1 MVGMVPIHIG
11 ETYMRYIT
19 LTILLACASNAHGQ
33 AQSAA
38 AYLAANGVGSLGRL
52 GSLGAVNPYV
62 DPYVDPYAAPIVPVA
77 PPFGPAIPIPQGRYA
92 GPWGTGYS
100 VVTTERESTDWL
112 RKSLGDPNHTYK
124 RTVTSILP
132 NDALGQPMQGP
143 SLNFLP

>member
-1 MVGMVPIHIG
+1 MVGMMPILTG
-11 ETYMRYIT
+11 DTMRYIT
-19 LTILLACASNAHGQ
+19 LTILLACASTAHAQ
-33 AQSAA
+33 VQSAG

-52 GSLGAVNPYV
+52 GPVNPYV

>member
-1 MVGMVPIHIG
+1 
-11 ETYMRYIT
+11 MRFIP
-19 LTILLACASNAHGQ
+19 LTILLVWASNAHAQ
-33 AQSAA
+33 VQSAA
-38 AYLAANGVGSLGRL
+38 AYLAANGVGK
-52 GSLGAVNPYV
+52 LGAVNPYV
-62 DPYVDPYAAPIVPVA
+62 DPYVDPYAPIVPVA

-112 RKSLGDPNHTYK
+112 RKSLGDPNHTYR

>member
-1 MVGMVPIHIG
+1 
-11 ETYMRYIT
+11 MRVIT
-19 LTILLACASNAHGQ
+19 FSFVFLACVSNAHAQ
-33 AQSAA
+33 VQSAA
-38 AYLAANGVGSLGRL
+38 DYLAANGVGN
-52 GSLGAVNPYV
+52 LGAITGGEVYPNQ
-62 DPYVDPYAAPIVPVA
+62 IVPVA
-77 PPFGPAIPIPQGRYA
+77 PPFGPALPIPQGRYA

-124 RTVTSILP
+124 RTVTSIVP

>member
-1 MVGMVPIHIG
+1 
-11 ETYMRYIT
+11 MRFIT
-19 LTILLACASNAHGQ
+19 LVTLLACASNAHAQ
-33 AQSAA
+33 VQSAA
-38 AYLAANGVGSLGRL
+38 AYLAANGVGN
-52 GSLGAVNPYV
+52 LGAITGGNLYPNE
-62 DPYVDPYAAPIVPVA
+62 IVPVA
-77 PPFGPAIPIPQGRYA
+77 PPFGPALPIPQGRYA

>member
-1 MVGMVPIHIG
+1 
-11 ETYMRYIT
+11 MRYIT
-19 LTILLACASNAHGQ
+19 LTILLACMSTAH
-33 AQSAA
+33 AQSASE
-38 AYLAANGVGSLGRL
+38 YLAANGVGNLG
-52 GSLGAVNPYV
+52 GTGVNPWIEPIN
-62 DPYVDPYAAPIVPVA
+62 PYGNGIVPVA
-77 PPFGPAIPIPQGRYA
+77 PPFGPALPIPQGRYA

-132 NDALGQPMQGP
+132 NDALGQPIQGP

>member
-1 MVGMVPIHIG
+1 
-11 ETYMRYIT
+11 MRFIT
-19 LTILLACASNAHGQ
+19 LAILLTCASNAHAQ

-38 AYLAANGVGSLGRL
+38 AYLAANGVGN
-52 GSLGAVNPYV
+52 LGAINGGNLYPNE
-62 DPYVDPYAAPIVPVA
+62 IVPVA
-77 PPFGPAIPIPQGRYA
+77 PPFGPALPIPQGSYA

>member
-1 MVGMVPIHIG
+1 MVGMVPIHS
-11 ETYMRYIT
+11 EKHMRYISF
-19 LTILLACASNAHGQ
+19 TILLASISTCAAETP
-33 AQSAA
+33 AQ
-38 AYLAANGVGSLGRL
+38 YLANAGVG
-52 GSLGAVNPYV
+52 NPMAYV
-62 DPYVDPYAAPIVPVA
+62 GNLYGNELVPVA
-77 PPFGPAIPIPQGRYA
+77 PPFGPALPIPQGRYA

>member
-1 MVGMVPIHIG
+1 
-11 ETYMRYIT
+11 MRFIT
-19 LTILLACASNAHGQ
+19 LVILLACASNAHAQ
-33 AQSAA
+33 VQSAA
-38 AYLAANGVGSLGRL
+38 AYLAANGVGN
-52 GSLGAVNPYV
+52 LGAITGGNLYPNE
-62 DPYVDPYAAPIVPVA
+62 IVPVA
-77 PPFGPAIPIPQGRYA
+77 PPFGPALPIPQGRYA

>member
-1 MVGMVPIHIG
+1 
-11 ETYMRYIT
+11 MRFIT
-19 LTILLACASNAHGQ
+19 LSIVFLACTSSAYAQ
-33 AQSAA
+33 VQSAA
-38 AYLAANGVGSLGRL
+38 EYLAANGVGSV
-52 GSLGAVNPYV
+52 GAVTGGSFYPNEV
-62 DPYVDPYAAPIVPVA
+62 VPVA
-77 PPFGPAIPIPQGRYA
+77 PPFGPALPIPQGRYG

-132 NDALGQPMQGP
+132 NDALGQPIQGP

>member
-11 ETYMRYIT
+11 DTYMRFIP
-19 LTILLACASNAHGQ
+19 LTILLVCASNAHAQ
-33 AQSAA
+33 VQSAA
-38 AYLAANGVGSLGRL
+38 AYLAANGVGSLGR
-52 GSLGAVNPYV
+52 LGAVNPYV

>member
-11 ETYMRYIT
+11 DTYMRFIT
-19 LTILLACASNAHGQ
+19 LVILLACASNAHAQ
-33 AQSAA
+33 VQSAA
-38 AYLAANGVGSLGRL
+38 AYLAANGVGK
-52 GSLGAVNPYV
+52 LGAVNPYV

-77 PPFGPAIPIPQGRYA
+77 PPFGPAIPIPQGSYA

-112 RKSLGDPNHTYK
+112 RKSLGDPNHTYR

>member
-1 MVGMVPIHIG
+1 
-11 ETYMRYIT
+11 MRFIT
-19 LTILLACASNAHGQ
+19 LVILLACASNAHAQ
-33 AQSAA
+33 VQSAA
-38 AYLAANGVGSLGRL
+38 AYLAANGVGN
-52 GSLGAVNPYV
+52 LGAITGGNLYPNEV
-62 DPYVDPYAAPIVPVA
+62 VPVA
-77 PPFGPAIPIPQGRYA
+77 PPFGPALPIPQGRYA

>member
-1 MVGMVPIHIG
+1 MVGMVPMHIG
-11 ETYMRYIT
+11 DTYMRYIT
-19 LTILLACASNAHGQ
+19 LTILLACATTAH
-33 AQSAA
+33 AQTAA
-38 AYLAANGVGSLGRL
+38 EYLVANGVGNLA
-52 GSLGAVNPYV
+52 GAAGFGNLYPSEV
-62 DPYVDPYAAPIVPVA
+62 VPVA

>member
-1 MVGMVPIHIG
+1 
-11 ETYMRYIT
+11 MRFIT
-19 LTILLACASNAHGQ
+19 LVTLLACASNAHAQ
-33 AQSAA
+33 VQSAA
-38 AYLAANGVGSLGRL
+38 AYLAANGVGN
-52 GSLGAVNPYV
+52 LGAITGGNLYPNEV
-62 DPYVDPYAAPIVPVA
+62 VPVA
-77 PPFGPAIPIPQGRYA
+77 PPFGPALPIPQGRYA